1 MVPDLAG
8 KKEIIMKKLSSA
20 PTMKDVA
27 REAGVALGTVSKVI
41 NGIPVGEEYK
51 KRVES
56 AVKKLDYRIN
66 SYAQGMKAGRT
77 FTAALLIPNT
87 REPFFA
93 DLTYQIN
100 LVFLRRKYRML
111 LCCTESDPSLEQEY
125 VNMVQQNKADGI
137 IALTYNTGLVIEE
150 GTAFVSIDCS
160 VGPEFPCVASDNF
173 AGGQLAAEKLAD
185 FGCKRVAFLRA
196 GASLVNEPNKR
207 QAGFLNGCLLRN
219 LHYEMKVVREGESYD
234 GFREFLAR
242 QIKDGK
248 MTLDGI
254 FCMTDGLA
262 YFVIQELEGLGLKV
276 PEDVQVIGFDGIRV
290 FGDKNYLCSTIV
302 QPVREIAEM
311 CVEQLLRDGRMEKP
325 PLICLPVTYGYGGT
339 TLAES

>member
-1 MVPDLAG
+1 M
-8 KKEIIMKKLSSA
+8 MKKQSLA

-27 REAGVALGTVSKVI
+27 REAGVALGTVSKVV

-51 KRVES
+51 IRVEK
-56 AVKKLDYRIN
+56 AIKMLDYRVN

-93 DLTYQIN
+93 ALTYQIN
-100 LVFLRRKYRML
+100 LAFLRRKYRML
-111 LCCTESDPSLEQEY
+111 LCCTEFDPSLEQEY
-125 VNMVQQNKADGI
+125 VQMVQQNNVDGI
-137 IALTYNTGLVIEE
+137 IGLTYHTGLVIEE

-160 VGPEFPCVASDNF
+160 VGPKFLCVASDNF

-207 QAGFLNGCLLRN
+207 QAGFLNGCLMRD
-219 LHYEMKVVREGESYD
+219 LHCEMKIVREGESYD
-234 GFREFLAR
+234 GFREFLA
-242 QIKDGK
+242 GK
-248 MTLDGI
+248 MQNGSMTLDGI

-262 YFVIQELEGLGLKV
+262 YFVIQMLEGLGLKV
-276 PEDVQVIGFDGIRV
+276 PEFPGSFCCR
-290 FGDKNYLCSTIV
+290 
-302 QPVREIAEM
+302 
-311 CVEQLLRDGRMEKP
+311 
-325 PLICLPVTYGYGGT
+325 
-339 TLAES
+339 